1 MKKHIT
7 LLIFLIY
14 LSPFARSATPC
25 CSKSES
31 QPSKPPAS
39 EKQSPECNAGEIEQ
53 ILSKMN
59 NATKQ
64 LKSCQAKI
72 SYLFIQDPDLLDSK
86 TLQNGMLYYQ
96 KNNSHSQLR
105 IRFDNIKQEDFDP
118 EKRREEFLFDGV
130 WLTRIDFKLKQIDRY
145 QKAPENKPIG
155 VFDLISHNF
164 PLVGF
169 SDIDH
174 LKKDFDIR
182 LPEKSGGSNKSIRLL
197 LTTKKGSRYE
207 NEYKKI
213 DFRADGE
220 TYMPQQIIAY
230 SSQGDIYDIEF
241 IELKINKKLEKAVF
255 TIETPPDFRK
265 NTEQL
270 EEKPSEKGN

>member
-14 LSPFARSATPC
+14 LSPFAPSATPC

-31 QPSKPPAS
+31 QPPKPPAS

-145 QKAPENKPIG
+145 QKAPEDKPIG
-155 VFDLISHNF
+155 VFELISHNF

-182 LPEKSGGSNKSIRLL
+182 LPEKPGKSNKSIRLL

-213 DFRADGE
+213 DFCADGE
-220 TYMPQQIIAY
+220 TYMPQQIVAY
-230 SSQGDIYDIEF
+230 SSQGDIYDIKF
-241 IELKINKKLEKAVF
+241 TELKINKKLEKAVF

-270 EEKPSEKGN
+270 EEKPAEKGN

>member
-14 LSPFARSATPC
+14 LSPSAPSATPC

-31 QPSKPPAS
+31 HPPKPPAS

-59 NATKQ
+59 DATKQ

-145 QKAPENKPIG
+145 QKAPEDKPID
-155 VFDLISHNF
+155 VFELISHNF

-182 LPEKSGGSNKSIRLL
+182 LPEKPGKSNKSIRLL

-213 DFRADGE
+213 DFCADGE
-220 TYMPQQIIAY
+220 TYMPQQIVAY

-241 IELKINKKLEKAVF
+241 TELKINKKLEKAVF

-270 EEKPSEKGN
+270 EEKPAEKGN

>member
-145 QKAPENKPIG
+145 QKAPEDKPIG
-155 VFDLISHNF
+155 VFELISHNF

>member
-1 MKKHIT
+1 MKKRIT
-7 LLIFLIY
+7 LLTFLIY
-14 LSPFARSATPC
+14 LSPFAPSATPC

-31 QPSKPPAS
+31 QPPKPPAS
-39 EKQSPECNAGEIEQ
+39 EKQSPECNAGEIEE

-145 QKAPENKPIG
+145 QKAQEDKPID
-155 VFDLISHNF
+155 VFELISHNF

-182 LPEKSGGSNKSIRLL
+182 LPENPGGSNKSIRLL

-220 TYMPQQIIAY
+220 TYMPQQIVAY

-241 IELKINKKLEKAVF
+241 TELKINKKLEKGVF

-270 EEKPSEKGN
+270 EEKLAEKGN

>member
-1 MKKHIT
+1 MKKRIT
-7 LLIFLIY
+7 LLTFLIY
-14 LSPFARSATPC
+14 LSPFAPSATPC
-25 CSKSES
+25 CSKSDS
-31 QPSKPPAS
+31 QPPKPPAS
-39 EKQSPECNAGEIEQ
+39 EKQSPECDAGEIEQ

-59 NATKQ
+59 DATKQ

-145 QKAPENKPIG
+145 QKAPEDKPID
-155 VFDLISHNF
+155 VFELINHNF

-182 LPEKSGGSNKSIRLL
+182 LPEKPGKSNKSIRLL

-213 DFRADGE
+213 DFCADGE
-220 TYMPQQIIAY
+220 TYMPQQIVAY

-241 IELKINKKLEKAVF
+241 TELKINKKLKKAVF

-270 EEKPSEKGN
+270 EEKPTEKGN